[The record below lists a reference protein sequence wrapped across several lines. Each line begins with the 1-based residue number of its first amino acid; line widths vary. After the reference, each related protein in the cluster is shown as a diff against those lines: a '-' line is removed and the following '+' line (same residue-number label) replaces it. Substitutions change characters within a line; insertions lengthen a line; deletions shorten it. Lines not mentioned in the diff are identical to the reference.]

1 MKFARALSLVLVG
14 ILLYMMVGVVMA
26 EEITPY
32 YLYIKKATCSL
43 SINDNGNSTCRGYIN
58 VMDASDISLT
68 LTLYRQSGNAW
79 IYVTSWTESFAS
91 VKIANISK
99 MYQAT
104 EGTYKL
110 MMNGKVTTVEGDTE
124 YISQSTAAEVYSK

>member
-1 MKFARALSLVLVG
+1 
-14 ILLYMMVGVVMA
+14 
-26 EEITPY
+26 
-32 YLYIKKATCSL
+32 
-43 SINDNGNSTCRGYIN
+43 
-58 VMDASDISLT
+58 MDASDVSLT

-79 IYVTSWTESFAS
+79 IYVTSWTESFTA
-91 VKIANISK
+91 VKIANITK

-110 MMNGKVTTVEGDTE
+110 MMSGKVTTAEGNTE